1 MGIFDRYDGD
11 TYRRRKAQSNRNS
24 MAPESERSDTTA
36 AQIRAKL
43 REVEAADEATP
54 SSRR

>member
-1 MGIFDRYDGD
+1 
-11 TYRRRKAQSNRNS
+11 